1 MTRQVMVGE
10 GTEAGMPAKLESLFC
25 HNLLGLPS
33 LSFIHF
39 FSHKR
44 NKVPT
49 FPLFSP
55 SFRLLFA
62 KKNTTKYGLVLSV
75 DEGPRYANL
84 TFMPNLSPS

>member
-44 NKVPT
+44 NNGFEEKTEEMNGKVT
-49 FPLFSP
+49 
-55 SFRLLFA
+55 
-62 KKNTTKYGLVLSV
+62 VWV
-75 DEGPRYANL
+75 WI
-84 TFMPNLSPS
+84 